1 VAIRHKAGTIAGSM
15 AVLSL
20 AFTGIANAAQT
31 QSASPQTLAASAKTL
46 SFNQQAATYVKT
58 FIGKVPYTYGGASPS
73 AGFDCSGLTSYVY
86 GHLGKSIP
94 RTAEA
99 QFEKFKR
106 ISKSQA
112 WGGDLV
118 FYHETSSPTS
128 YVYHVGIYEGGNGVV
143 SAANES
149 EGIVQQSIYSSY
161 VTFGTITH

>member
-1 VAIRHKAGTIAGSM
+1 MSIRHKAGTIAGSM

-20 AFTGIANAAQT
+20 AFTGIANAAQA
-31 QSASPQTLAASAKTL
+31 QPARAKTL

-58 FIGKVPYTYGGASPS
+58 FAGKVRYDYGGSSPS
-73 AGFDCSGLTSYVY
+73 TGFDCSGLTQYVY

-94 RTAEA
+94 RTAEE

-118 FYHETSSPTS
+118 FFHETSSPGS
-128 YVYHVGIYEGGNGVV
+128 YVYHVGIYEGGNGMV
-143 SAANES
+143 SAADPS
-149 EGIVQQSIYSSY
+149 EGIRDQSIYSSD

>member
-1 VAIRHKAGTIAGSM
+1 M

-31 QSASPQTLAASAKTL
+31 QSASAQAPAAKATTL

-58 FIGKVPYTYGGASPS
+58 FVGKVRYDYGGSSPS
-73 AGFDCSGLTSYVY
+73 TGFDCSGLTQYVY

-94 RTAEA
+94 RTAEE
-99 QFEKFKR
+99 QFQKFRR

-118 FYHETSSPTS
+118 FFHETSSPTS
-128 YVYHVGIYEGGNGVV
+128 YVYHVGIYEGGNGMV
-143 SAANES
+143 SAANAS
-149 EGIVQQSIYSSY
+149 EGIRDQSIYSSD